1 MIKRIIPIALIGAA
15 IFSLNACKN
24 GGGEYKKTEGG
35 LEYKIVK
42 DEPGDKH
49 AAIGDIVEMHIKMK
63 ADDSLL
69 ADSRVENM
77 GKPVQIQL
85 QQSPIK
91 SDWTNGISLLTEG
104 DSAIFRMSIDTLRA
118 ALKGQP
124 LPPFMEKRKFL
135 TYEVKLVSIK
145 SQKQMQEE
153 QEKHAAEQNS
163 IDDKLLQDYFAK
175 NNLKPSKTASGL
187 YYTIE
192 KEGSGESPKPGQ
204 QVTVNYTGRTLDGNM
219 FDSNTDPS
227 KGHVEP
233 FTFMLGQHQVIEGW
247 DEGIALM
254 KKGAKAKLYIPSSL
268 AYGPAGRQP
277 SIPADAIL
285 MFDVEVLK
293 FADAAAQPQMQGQPQ
308 VQ

>member
-1 MIKRIIPIALIGAA
+1 MIKRIIPIALIGAT
-15 IFSLNACKN
+15 IFSLNACKS
-24 GGGEYKKTEGG
+24 GGGEFKKTEGG

-69 ADSRVENM
+69 ADSRAENM

-85 QQSPIK
+85 QTSPIK
-91 SDWTNGISLLTEG
+91 SDWTNGIALLTEG
-104 DSAIFRMSIDTLRA
+104 DSAIFRMSIDTLRSV
-118 ALKGQP
+118 LKGQP

-145 SQKQMQEE
+145 SQKQMQED
-153 QEKHAAEQNS
+153 QEKHAAAQNG
-163 IDDKLLQDYFAK
+163 IDDKLLQEYFTK
-175 NNLKPSKTASGL
+175 NNLKPTKTNSGL
-187 YYTIE
+187 YYIIE
-192 KEGSGESPKPGQ
+192 KEGAGESPKPGQ
-204 QVTVNYTGRTLDGNM
+204 EVTVNYTGRTMDGNM

-233 FTFMLGQHQVIEGW
+233 FTFMLGQHQVIDGW
-247 DEGIALM
+247 DEGVALM
-254 KKGAKAKLYIPSSL
+254 KKGTKAKLFIPSSL
-268 AYGPAGRQP
+268 AYGQAGRQP
-277 SIPADAIL
+277 SIPGDAIL
-285 MFDVEVLK
+285 IFDIEVLK
-293 FADAAAQPQMQGQPQ
+293 FADAQPQMQGQPQ